1 MIFDNY
7 KAINSDFIPYSEYLT
22 IEQVEQ
28 LKSNSNIVKY
38 SKKDIIF
45 KQNTRTSHI
54 MFVKSGLVKIFK
66 EGRDKKTIIYK
77 LVTPGHYLGNIS
89 VFGEETFRYSA
100 SVIDDTEI
108 LFIDITSFKQV
119 LEQNGRYAT
128 LLLQL
133 LSYDNLYIFDKIV
146 AQNQKQLPG
155 RVADLLLYLAKQI
168 FNSDEFELSLSRTE
182 LAELAGTTKESL
194 IRTLTEFKNDKIIDI
209 DGKKI
214 KINSIDIISK
224 LSKLG

>member
-1 MIFDNY
+1 MIFENPQTTS
-7 KAINSDFIPYSEYLT
+7 SDFIPYSEFLT
-22 IEQVEQ
+22 IDQIGV

-38 SKKDIIF
+38 NAKDIIF

-54 MFVKSGLVKIFK
+54 MFVKSGLIKIYK
-66 EGRDKKTIIYK
+66 EGRDNRVIIFK

-100 SVIDDTEI
+100 SVIDEAEI
-108 LFIDITSFKQV
+108 LFIDITTFKQV
-119 LEQNGRYAT
+119 LEQNGRYTTA
-128 LLLQL
+128 LLRL

-168 FNSDEFELSLSRTE
+168 YNSNEFELSLSRTE

-194 IRTLTEFKNDKIIDI
+194 IRTLAEFKNDKIIEI

-214 KINSIDIISK
+214 KINSTDIISK

>member
-1 MIFDNY
+1 MIFANRQPVN
-7 KAINSDFIPYSEYLT
+7 IDFIPYADYLT
-22 IEQVEQ
+22 VGQVDL
-28 LKSNSNIVKY
+28 LKSNSNFVKFCA
-38 SKKDIIF
+38 KDIIF

-54 MFVKSGLVKIFK
+54 MFVKSGLIKIYK

-100 SVIDDTEI
+100 SVIDEAEI

-128 LLLQL
+128 VLLQL

-214 KINSIDIISK
+214 KINSINIISK